1 LRQIGGLVRDYNEL
15 HRILRQRHAELRVTM
30 ATLDHIAGFDGDNYI
45 SKILAPS
52 QMRAL
57 GRKSMGPILGA
68 LASALVVVEDHAQL
82 HHIRSRLIPR
92 RERRNRARE
101 NARTRLEPVAGAVL
115 GPAD

>member
-1 LRQIGGLVRDYNEL
+1 MLSCGSRWPLWI
-15 HRILRQRHAELRVTM
+15 
-30 ATLDHIAGFDGDNYI
+30 IAGFHGDNYI

-52 QMRAL
+52 QMRTL

-115 GPAD
+115 GSAD

>member
-30 ATLDHIAGFDGDNYI
+30 ASLDDIAGCADNYI

-57 GRKSMGPILGA
+57 GRRSMGPILGA
-68 LASALVVVEDHAQL
+68 LGLALVVIEDHEQMRR
-82 HHIRSRLIPR
+82 IRSRLIPR
-92 RERRNRARE
+92 RERRNRARD
-101 NARTRLEPVAGAVL
+101 NARRPVEPPARAVPR
-115 GPAD
+115 PAD